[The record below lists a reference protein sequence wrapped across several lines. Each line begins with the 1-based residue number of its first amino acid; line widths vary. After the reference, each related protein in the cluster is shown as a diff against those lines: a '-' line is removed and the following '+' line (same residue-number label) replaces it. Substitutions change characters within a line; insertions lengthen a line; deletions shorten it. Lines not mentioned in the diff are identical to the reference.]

1 MVQAAVLRYETSD
14 EGALRSLF
22 VGQFL
27 ATDSEA
33 FKFLAAQEGGQRRM
47 ESKDADKL
55 LDFMKRSVSGKSMVN
70 NSLRPGNLAAL
81 GLKPGT
87 KDLGELE
94 QAAKM
99 LARLNQEESFKT
111 CADALKTCE
120 SAMEV
125 MHKVLGV
132 PRFRAHCMAR
142 FWWFH
147 TCFRA
152 KPVGTPPNSTFLG
165 DGAVEAFNQL
175 SGCSAKGMTEVP
187 ALAHCAQAW
196 TTALEQAYP
205 AIFQALQKANL
216 LPTVQTWEHL
226 LCEARKVFGSRNNKA
241 TKRKGGLAEL
251 WREAKTFFQEQ
262 EL

>member
-1 MVQAAVLRYETSD
+1 
-14 EGALRSLF
+14 
-22 VGQFL
+22 
-27 ATDSEA
+27 
-33 FKFLAAQEGGQRRM
+33 M

-55 LDFMKRSVSGKSMVN
+55 LDFMKMAAKGKSMVN
-70 NSLRPGNLAAL
+70 SSLRPGNLAAL

-99 LARLNQEESFKT
+99 LASLNQEEAFKT
-111 CADALKTCE
+111 CAEELKTAE

-125 MHKVLGV
+125 LQRVLGV

-147 TCFRA
+147 TSCRGA
-152 KPVGTPPNSTFLG
+152 QRVGTSPNSTFLG

-187 ALAHCAQAW
+187 ALAHSARAW

-205 AIFQALQKANL
+205 AIFKALQEANL

-241 TKRKGGLAEL
+241 KKRRGGLDEL
-251 WREAKTFFQEQ
+251 WNAAKSFFQETV
-262 EL
+262 